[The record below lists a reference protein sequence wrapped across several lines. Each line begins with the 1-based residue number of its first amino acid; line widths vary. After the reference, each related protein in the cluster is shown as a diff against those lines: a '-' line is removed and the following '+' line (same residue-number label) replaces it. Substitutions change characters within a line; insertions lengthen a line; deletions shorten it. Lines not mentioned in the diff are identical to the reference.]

1 MFKSFFVLLSTTLA
15 FTSAIDC
22 SVKELQP
29 YNLELIKG
37 IHSITT
43 IKNTPPSKTNITWNL
58 GICETINNN
67 QQPYKDCPSN
77 SDICGITSII
87 LDNNK
92 DNKDQI
98 VYEVF
103 GFNSNIQKNYIEL
116 GKDGEDGI
124 TIVINGVNWG
134 DSIINADLTF
144 KCDKNINNY
153 EILSNEWDGKN
164 LRISIASKGAC
175 ITSDKDKKKDNDNK
189 KNNDNNNNKKKD
201 NGESWGWFTW
211 IFIFLV
217 LFLSIYII
225 GGAWFQYNKGNAI
238 DFQSALKEVIENFI
252 ELLKGLP
259 NFIREIIEKFTG
271 NSSNRGDYS
280 AV

>member
-1 MFKSFFVLLSTTLA
+1 MFKSILILLSSTLA
-15 FTSAIDC
+15 LTNAIDC

-37 IHSITT
+37 IHTVST
-43 IKNTPPSKTNITWNL
+43 IKNTPPSKTNITWNF

-67 QQPYKDCPSN
+67 NNNLKDCPQN
-77 SDICGITSII
+77 SDICGITSIL
-87 LDNNK
+87 LDNK
-92 DNKDQI
+92 EPI
-98 VYEVF
+98 VSEIF
-103 GFNSNIQKNYIEL
+103 GFNSNIQKSYSTL
-116 GKDGEDGI
+116 GKNGE
-124 TIVINGVNWG
+124 NGVIVSIKGANWG
-134 DSIINADLTF
+134 DQLINAELSF
-144 KCDKNINNY
+144 NCDKKIDNY
-153 EILSNEWDGKN
+153 EIKSNEWNGET
-164 LRISIASKGAC
+164 LRIAISSKGAC
-175 ITSDKDKKKDNDNK
+175 ITSDKDKKKNNDNK
-189 KNNDNNNNKKKD
+189 NNDKDNNKKKND

-252 ELLKGLP
+252 ELLKSLP
-259 NFIREIIEKFTG
+259 SFVREIIEKFTG